1 MERLSRKSGDVVKTE
16 FKDTARK
23 WLWGFLALVALS
35 QLYFFKELLA
45 ALALFAIGFVAI
57 ACVVTTLYM
66 LHHGWTLVVA
76 RLAEVRQP
84 VMSMARVNTQDQKA
98 A

>member
-1 MERLSRKSGDVVKTE
+1 MKTE